1 MSNSKHHVTAAFKI
15 QVGDEFISFKSGEI
29 IPDEIVSQ
37 INPKVL
43 KHLLDSGSVKL
54 SEHSSLTQEKY
65 THSIS
70 YMFDQAVIGL
80 ASISQEDLKNI
91 VKKHSENIKRLF
103 GFKDS
108 SKDQSIENNNLK
120 NDLDIAKSKVEKL
133 ERDLEDSKKEVLSW
147 KEKTESVKIEKDS
160 LKKELDGIKKVK

>member
-1 MSNSKHHVTAAFKI
+1 MSNSKHHVTAAFKV
-15 QVGDEFISFKSGEI
+15 QAGDEFVSFKSGEI
-29 IPDEIVSQ
+29 IPDEMIPQ

-43 KHLLDSGSVKL
+43 KHLLDNGSIKI

-65 THSIS
+65 TNSIS
-70 YMFDQAVIGL
+70 YMFDQAVKGL

-91 VKKHSENIKRLF
+91 TKKHSENIKKIF

-133 ERDLEDSKKEVLSW
+133 ERDLEDSKKEILNW
-147 KEKTESVKIEKDS
+147 KEKIDSLKIEKDS